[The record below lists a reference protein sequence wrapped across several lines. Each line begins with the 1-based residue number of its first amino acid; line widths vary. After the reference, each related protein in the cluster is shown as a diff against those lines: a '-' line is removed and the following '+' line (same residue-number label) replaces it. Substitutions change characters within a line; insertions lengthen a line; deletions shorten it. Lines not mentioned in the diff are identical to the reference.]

1 MSDSEDDVQPPPPI
15 TVTQPGPHTN
25 ELLCYVVCK
34 LHICTFDVIVK
45 LCTDFYSLDDV
56 REARELLSNCTVLPD
71 GDRRINRRAANCKE
85 VHMKDIVSIL
95 LEVRPV
101 DMPVFLA
108 KNLNN
113 VPPMSLNNFDMSR
126 IITDIDTIKAQM
138 KVIQEA
144 QETALTVQAAL
155 CTDAAQRE
163 SAQPPSVHS
172 TPSANGAHPRPEN
185 IESPASLSGHEDHDN
200 PDEEVVLPVVE
211 EDPEDIVRLARI
223 QGCLTQS
230 PRRHHRD
237 ALSPASTPSSNMSYA
252 AAVDQLQDRPTGSS
266 EGQRDLNR
274 GGGGSRPRENNRGFH
289 QGSSRN
295 FNQGGYRS
303 NANKRRKDEDVITGE
318 GDQFNLRAANPYQRK
333 RQCIGIFVSRIRP
346 DYRGADVAQHVLRTT
361 GLRVKCVPIPTR
373 YKTYSS
379 YFIPVNS
386 DNINKLLNRK
396 VWPRGV
402 LVKVKWIK
410 RNKD

>member
-1 MSDSEDDVQPPPPI
+1 MSNSEDDVQPPLPI
-15 TVTQPGPHTN
+15 TVTQPGPHTDD
-25 ELLCYVVCK
+25 LLCYVVCK
-34 LHICTFDVIVK
+34 LHIC
-45 LCTDFYSLDDV
+45 
-56 REARELLSNCTVLPD
+56 
-71 GDRRINRRAANCKE
+71 
-85 VHMKDIVSIL
+85 
-95 LEVRPV
+95 
-101 DMPVFLA
+101 

-155 CTDAAQRE
+155 CTNAAQRE
-163 SAQPPSVHS
+163 SAQPRSVHS
-172 TPSANGAHPRPEN
+172 TPSANGPHPRPKN
-185 IESPASLSGHEDHDN
+185 IESPASLSGHEDYDN

-223 QGCLTQS
+223 QARLTQS

-237 ALSPASTPSSNMSYA
+237 ALSPASTPASNMSYA
-252 AAVDQLQDRPTGSS
+252 AAVDQLQDRPTGPS

-274 GGGGSRPRENNRGFH
+274 GGGGSRPRENKRGFY

-333 RQCIGIFVSRIRP
+333 RQRIGIFVSRIRP

-361 GLRVKCVPIPTR
+361 GLRVNCVLIPTR

-402 LVKVKWIK
+402 LVKRYSKYV
-410 RNKD
+410 